1 MIPLV
6 FRKVGVIGWLNVAAF
21 SFVLSAGIGTAF
33 STVNPGPGL
42 DGPFAQ
48 ICALVT
54 LALGP
59 FWAVAMRAFPIA
71 FRKGAWR
78 GWLVCCA
85 LALVN
90 AGIAGAT
97 YLALINTHAHA
108 SHPIGDVFASALMG
122 GFLAVTFGVVFWGPA
137 LVATTLMVGLPT
149 AWAKRLARRG
159 LAGEERGEWILGT
172 LFVALSL
179 AVGLASPSLAT
190 ARHPTFYPL
199 AIAASV
205 SGGCAALLAIARE
218 LRRRRFVRDAELGK
232 IPGYRVTQSQEGR
245 VLVRVASVGSAYRAS
260 DIAEEMFAL
269 EERAVLP

>member
-1 MIPLV
+1 MIPSV

-21 SFVLSAGIGTAF
+21 SFLLSAGIGTAF
-33 STVNPGPGL
+33 STVRPGPGL

-71 FRKGAWR
+71 FGKGAWR

-97 YLALINTHAHA
+97 YLALINAHA

-149 AWAKRLARRG
+149 AWAKRLTRRG

-172 LFVALSL
+172 LFVALCL
-179 AVGLASPSLAT
+179 VVGIASPSLAT
-190 ARHPTFYPL
+190 QRHPTFLPL
-199 AIAASV
+199 AVAASV
-205 SGGCAALLAIARE
+205 TGASAALLAIARE

-269 EERAVLP
+269 EE